1 MITRI
6 FSVLVEPAL
15 QNAFEEKFQ
24 TISVPFVKKHQGLIS
39 VSIGKPLQNSNEY
52 VMISVWENHAA
63 LKQFAGENWEQS
75 VIPKGME
82 QFVSECWVHHYE
94 NIDN

>member
-6 FSVLVEPAL
+6 FRVLVEPDL

-24 TISVPFVKKHQGLIS
+24 IISVPFVKRHQGLIS

-52 VMISVWENHAA
+52 MMISVWENHEV

-75 VIPKGME
+75 VIPEGME

-94 NIDN
+94 NFNN